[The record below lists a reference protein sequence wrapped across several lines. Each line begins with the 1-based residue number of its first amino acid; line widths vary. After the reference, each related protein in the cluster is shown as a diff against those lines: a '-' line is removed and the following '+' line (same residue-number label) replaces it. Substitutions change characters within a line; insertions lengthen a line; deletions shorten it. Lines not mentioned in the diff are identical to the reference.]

1 MNEERALSVDSPGT
15 LNMKAYIRSC
25 LGQIDQDV
33 KGDFALTGLPES
45 LVIVFTVII
54 PQLNRYLR
62 FVQSNRSE
70 LISNIG
76 ASGLM
81 SSQRETVLSNI
92 EEIKPSSPAKP
103 KLSQIELSPSSPI
116 IDNFRQSTIAFKI
129 QRSSNGDA
137 KSALA
142 TDNDVPEAKF
152 SVPIE
157 IPKGKENG
165 TLRPLKQTLLP
176 EKPQTDLN
184 VQVPSKP
191 TKKSARSTRTR
202 RPTSRRSVS
211 ATAGTSAGS
220 VGLTSEVSQSRAQ
233 QACSVSP
240 TKQRH
245 VQSSSKRL
253 QQTQLSD
260 YGIRR
265 TARQFANDLKQ
276 KKEAEIVAAIL
287 RGEETGMK
295 VVETEDKGRGVITTR
310 LFTEGEFVVEY
321 IGELV
326 SEREARAREVEY
338 KKDPN
343 IGSFMFF
350 FAYGGQR
357 YCVDAT
363 EETDKFG
370 RLINHSRQHPNCI
383 VKVIPIDG
391 VPRLSLFAKT
401 DIPPG
406 EELLYDYGDHSKE
419 SLLAHPWLRM

>member
-1 MNEERALSVDSPGT
+1 MP
-15 LNMKAYIRSC
+15 
-25 LGQIDQDV
+25 
-33 KGDFALTGLPES
+33 
-45 LVIVFTVII
+45 
-54 PQLNRYLR
+54 
-62 FVQSNRSE
+62 
-70 LISNIG
+70 
-76 ASGLM
+76 
-81 SSQRETVLSNI
+81 SQGETVFSNM
-92 EEIKPSSPAKP
+92 EEIKPSTSSKG
-103 KLSQIELSPSSPI
+103 KSSQLELSPSSPL

-129 QRSSNGDA
+129 QRSS
-137 KSALA
+137 KSDTKSTSV
-142 TDNDVPEAKF
+142 TDNENIPLDGP
-152 SVPIE
+152 VPIE
-157 IPKGKENG
+157 IPKGKKNG
-165 TLRPLKQTLLP
+165 TLPPLKQTLLL
-176 EKPQTDLN
+176 EKSQTDLN

-202 RPTSRRSVS
+202 RPTARRSVS
-211 ATAGTSAGS
+211 AAASTSAASIGP
-220 VGLTSEVSQSRAQ
+220 TSEISQSRAQ

-240 TKQRH
+240 IKQQRH
-245 VQSSSKRL
+245 AQSSSKRL

-287 RGEETGMK
+287 KGEETGMK
-295 VVETEDKGRGVITTR
+295 VIETEDKGRGVITTR

-321 IGELV
+321 IGELI

-350 FAYGGQR
+350 FAHGGQR

-363 EETDKFG
+363 KETDKLG

-391 VPRLSLFAKT
+391 VPRLSLFAKM
-401 DIPPG
+401 DVPPG

-419 SLLAHPWLRM
+419 SLLAHPWLKM